1 MGGNSLG
8 KIFRVTTWGESHGP
22 AVGVVVDGV
31 PAGLPLS
38 EEDIQKELDRR
49 RPGVSEVVS
58 PRKEADKVKIL
69 SGVFKGKTTGTPIS
83 MLVENVD
90 VKSEFY
96 EEIKTKPR
104 PGHADLTYMLK
115 FGHVDYRGGGRASA
129 RETVGRVAAGAIAKK
144 LLAIQGIEILGHT
157 VEAAGVSVERE
168 LTPEEIRKNAEKN
181 PMRCGDPKAAEKMVE
196 VIKKVAEA
204 GDTTGGKVEVIAL
217 NVPPGLGEPVFDKLD
232 AEIAHAMM
240 SIGAVKAVEIG
251 AGVKVAGMKG
261 SEANDQISVKGGKII
276 TLTNNAGGILGGIS
290 TGMPIVVRL
299 TVKPPSSIQL
309 PQKTVDFQKMK
320 EAEIKLKG
328 RFDPNICPRVVP
340 VAEAMLAIVLA
351 DHMLRAGKINPD
363 RVA

>member
-1 MGGNSLG
+1 MGGNSFG

-38 EEDIQKELDRR
+38 EEDIQKELNRR

-58 PRKEADKVKIL
+58 PRKEVDKVRIL
-69 SGVFKGKTTGTPIS
+69 SGVFQGKTTGTPIL
-83 MLVENVD
+83 MMVENVD
-90 VKSEFY
+90 VRSEFY
-96 EEIKTKPR
+96 EEIKMKPR
-104 PGHADLTYMLK
+104 PGHADLTYLQK

-144 LLAIQGIEILGHT
+144 LLSLHGIEILGHT
-157 VEAAGVSVERE
+157 VEAAGVSVGRE

-181 PMRCGDPKAAEKMVE
+181 PMRCGDPEVAEKMVE
-196 VIKKVAEA
+196 AVKKAAEE
-204 GDTTGGKVEVIAL
+204 GDTTGGKVEAIAL
-217 NVPPGLGEPVFDKLD
+217 NVPAGLGEPVFDKLD

-261 SEANDQISVKGGKII
+261 SEANDQISLEGGKII
-276 TLTNNAGGILGGIS
+276 TLTNNAGGVLGGIS
-290 TGMPIVVRL
+290 TGMPIIVRL

-309 PQKTVDFQKMK
+309 PQKTVDLQEMEKV
-320 EAEIKLKG
+320 EIKLKG

-351 DHMLRAGKINPD
+351 DHMFRAGKINPD